1 MSHTITFVGG
11 TDAPGFELVFTPHGV
26 KVHRVIGWEIDQLTE
41 IKNVIGI
48 LQQAGVL
55 KTPGLAEK
63 VAAPLVEIVQK
74 QLGEHMKEGGVLV
87 AM

>member
-11 TDAPGFELVFTPHGV
+11 ADAPGFQIVFTGHGFKIV
-26 KVHRVIGWEIDQLTE
+26 PVPGWEFDKLVE
-41 IKNVIGI
+41 LKNALGI
-48 LQQAGVL
+48 LQKAGAL

>member
-11 TDAPGFELVFTPHGV
+11 ADAPGFQIVFTGHGIKIV
-26 KVHRVIGWEIDQLTE
+26 PLPGWEFDKLAE
-41 IKNVIGI
+41 LKNSLGI
-48 LQQAGVL
+48 LQQAGAL